1 MEILFPNRSPQF
13 STQKGGLRKRSGPTA
28 KRAAELGV
36 SQYSH
41 AMTMTLRLRKFTLT
55 AHVIFSVGW
64 LGAVVAYL
72 LRSSLVSRHT
82 RLKGRVVKSAGI
94 RSYRERSGPDR
105 WHNRPGVDGVVADK
119 AQTHCPRL
127 ERLVPKVLKNREV
140 SRYL

>member
-13 STQKGGLRKRSGPTA
+13 STQKGRLIKRSGPTA
-28 KRAAELGV
+28 KSAAELRV

-72 LRSSLVSRHT
+72 TLAIAALTSHDVQLSGKQPVVGRIDVS
-82 RLKGRVVKSAGI
+82 
-94 RSYRERSGPDR
+94 
-105 WHNRPGVDGVVADK
+105 
-119 AQTHCPRL
+119 
-127 ERLVPKVLKNREV
+127 
-140 SRYL
+140 